1 MATAAQSRA
10 TSELVN
16 NRHAKQSPPVRLSEA
31 FYKRVKA
38 AALIS
43 SRSVPKQL
51 EHLVNI
57 AESVND
63 LISRKD
69 LLDVQSGL
77 SKLVVEK
84 TEAPRVDKKALFS
97 SLNAMRSSGAL
108 SQAVTTAETKYHAS
122 AAHPGYLERVNSD
135 GSRDI
140 GMFKQGKF
148 KLTKGLE

>member
-1 MATAAQSRA
+1 MVAAAKSSI
-10 TSELVN
+10 TSEFVKK
-16 NRHAKQSPPVRLSEA
+16 RHGKQSPPVRLSEA

-38 AALIS
+38 AALIG

-63 LISRKD
+63 LVSRKD

-84 TEAPRVDKKALFS
+84 IEAPRVNKKALFG
-97 SLNAMRSSGAL
+97 SLEAMRSSGAL
-108 SQAVTTAETKYHAS
+108 SQTVTTADTKYHAS
-122 AAHPGYLERVNSD
+122 PTHTGYLERINAD
-135 GSRDI
+135 GSRDV
-140 GMFKQGKF
+140 GMFKGGKF
-148 KLTKGLE
+148 KVAKGLE